1 MDKKNLEAKVTV
13 STCLAPQQRQVLE
26 RRAQSLGMSLS
37 AFLRSFITNSKQTVE
52 EILAREWVSVALQ
65 LQKLQSSDSE
75 NIELQRILEQL
86 KQLIQRTT
94 SERSTDKEIR

>member
-1 MDKKNLEAKVTV
+1 MDKKKLETRVYTRL
-13 STCLAPQQRQVLE
+13 TLQQRQVVE

-37 AFLRSFITNSKQTVE
+37 AFLRGLITNSKQTVE

-65 LQKLQSSDSE
+65 LQKLQSDGSE
-75 NIELQRILEQL
+75 NAELQTILEKL

-94 SERSTDKEIR
+94 SGRNTD

>member
-1 MDKKNLEAKVTV
+1 MVGKKEFEARVYTYL
-13 STCLAPQQRQVLE
+13 TLQQRQSLE

-37 AFLRSFITNSKQTVE
+37 AFLRDFITNPKRTTE

-65 LQKLQSSDSE
+65 LRKLQSGDSD
-75 NIELQRILEQL
+75 NTELQEILEQL

-94 SERSTDKEIR
+94 SGRDTDQETR